1 MSHHLYQS
9 DGFVLGNYP
18 KGEASSLLPLFTRE
32 LGLVLVSAQGLRH
45 LKSKLRYSTQ
55 AFTLGHFAL
64 VRGKEVWRLTGAEA
78 QFQFSSWRSRADQRF
93 NFWARLFKLLSRLLH
108 GEEKNEALFDLLCQT
123 LEFCQRTEHFT
134 AKEIKSLETLSVLR
148 ILKALGYWR
157 APQAE
162 LIEFGE
168 HNELSVE
175 ILEKFLPYNSR
186 AVLAVNEALKES
198 QL

>member
-9 DGFVLGNYP
+9 DAFVLGNYP
-18 KGEASSLLPLFTRE
+18 KGEASSLLPLFTRD
-32 LGLVLVSAQGLRH
+32 LGLVLVSAQGLRQ

-78 QFQFSSWRSRADQRF
+78 LFQFSAWRTYPDRRF
-93 NFWARLFKLLSRLLH
+93 YLWARLFKLLSRLLH
-108 GEEKNEALFDLLCQT
+108 GEEKNEDLFELLVQALD
-123 LEFCQRTEHFT
+123 FCQKTETFT
-134 AKEIKSLETLSVLR
+134 SQEIKSLETLLVLR
-148 ILKALGYWR
+148 ILKTLGYWR

-162 LIEFGE
+162 LVPFGE
-168 HNELSVE
+168 QKELSRE
-175 ILEKFLPYNSR
+175 WLEKFLPYNQK
-186 AVLAVNEALKES
+186 AVGAINEALKES